1 MDLLAL
7 ARLTSCVR
15 VTGDQRLISRPSYL
29 FSLVISSN
37 GDGDADAL
45 IYDGENVKGVARF
58 DLFAVDEA
66 QQQLSFDPPVYM
78 ERGIFVDVGSNVE
91 SVVIQFVPENV

>member
-15 VTGDQRLISRPSYL
+15 VTGDQRLISRPSFL
-29 FSLVISSN
+29 FSLVITS
-37 GDGDADAL
+37 DGGGEADGA
-45 IYDGENVKGVARF
+45 IYDGANTKGTFRF
-58 DLFAVDEA
+58 DLYCVDEA

-78 ERGIFVDVGSNVE
+78 PHGIYVDVGSNVE
-91 SVVIQFVPENV
+91 SIVVQFLGEDV